1 VSEILLAALW
11 IGLTSASTTI
21 MIRYAPYASRLVLE
35 GKKPLACDVCMSL
48 WTTLF
53 FTLIAWRAG
62 HVTWMSWLPAY
73 AVCKFA
79 LGRLMDPVHFPSFPD
94 ELAEPAEPEPAK
106 PAKPELTAALPLDSA
121 LFKVGSPVAV
131 ADSDAAGDDG
141 EEDETIAVV
150 HQGTQ

>member
-1 VSEILLAALW
+1 MSEILLAALW
-11 IGLTSASTTI
+11 IGLTSASATI
-21 MIRYAPYASRLVLE
+21 LLRYAPTMQRLVVE
-35 GKKPLACDVCMSL
+35 GKKPIACDVCMSL

-62 HVTWMSWLPAY
+62 HVTWLSWLPAY

-94 ELAEPAEPEPAK
+94 ELAEPAESPKKQA
-106 PAKPELTAALPLDSA
+106 ELTAALPLDSA
-121 LFKVGSPVAV
+121 LFKVGAPVAV
-131 ADSDAAGDDG
+131 ADADAASEDG
-141 EEDETIAVV
+141 EEDETVAVT